1 MGHRCRRGVRA
12 RLRGLGGGRRVDLAI
27 CRGSERVH
35 APNTVLQACS
45 CTSVS
50 SMVPVTPTS
59 LVSVTMRSVV
69 RSSDS
74 ENVSSLVELYFNTAS
89 LVVKYPYAKSQTS
102 KCVVQS
108 WLTPVLSALVA
119 SMGSAH
125 VDKAQMPSDGAATRD
140 RAEAPAIDRAAPRIC
155 EGDVFDTA
163 LLALDAADVFA
174 AAALR
179 RAACFTALLVLG
191 GGITTGL
198 FFAPT
203 GRSSNE
209 SEIDGLSQTQMC
221 GLLLGHALLG
231 GSQSVFISCLS
242 FAGCCLFVVCFRGR
256 LWLVCVWFHCFSR
269 QRGPCL
275 IEWII
280 GVASG
285 FKLPTQ
291 VDKCI
296 DAARYSILQIL
307 YGWRLISWRRIDHFG
322 VVF

>member
-1 MGHRCRRGVRA
+1 MG
-12 RLRGLGGGRRVDLAI
+12 GLGGGRRVDLAI
-27 CRGSERVH
+27 CRGAERVH
-35 APNTVLQACS
+35 APNTVLEECS

-50 SMVPVTPTS
+50 SMVPVALTS
-59 LVSVTMRSVV
+59 LVSLTMRSVV

-74 ENVSSLVELYFNTAS
+74 ENVSSLVELYFSTAS

-102 KCVVQS
+102 KCVPQS
-108 WLTPVLSALVA
+108 WLTPLLSALDV
-119 SMGSAH
+119 STGSAH
-125 VDKAQMPSDGAATRD
+125 VDKAQMPSDGGATRD

-163 LLALDAADVFA
+163 LALDAADVFA

-191 GGITTGL
+191 GGIVTGL

-231 GSQSVFISCLS
+231 GSQSFFISCLS
-242 FAGCCLFVVCFRGR
+242 SVGFCLFVCFRGR
-256 LWLVCVWFHCFSR
+256 VWLVCVWFHCFVQETLRS
-269 QRGPCL
+269 
-275 IEWII
+275 
-280 GVASG
+280 VSN
-285 FKLPTQ
+285 
-291 VDKCI
+291 
-296 DAARYSILQIL
+296 
-307 YGWRLISWRRIDHFG
+307 
-322 VVF
+322 